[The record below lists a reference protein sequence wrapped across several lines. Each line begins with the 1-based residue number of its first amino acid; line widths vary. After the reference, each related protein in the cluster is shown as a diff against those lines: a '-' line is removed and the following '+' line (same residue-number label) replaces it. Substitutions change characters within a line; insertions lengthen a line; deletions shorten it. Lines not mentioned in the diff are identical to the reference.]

1 MAGIVSIENL
11 KGLGDIVPGISKGI
25 SDLANGIRTAI
36 TGVDIQKQADLLAKL
51 TELDAA
57 AQNAQ
62 TELDKVEAA
71 SSSKFVAGWR
81 PFVGWICGCAL
92 GFQYIIR
99 PLALWFASIAFHVN
113 LAMPALDLSEMMPVL
128 IGMLGLGT
136 MRTVEKIQGAQGN
149 H

>member
-1 MAGIVSIENL
+1 MAGIISVDSL
-11 KGLGDIVPGISKGI
+11 KGLGDIVPGIAKGV

-36 TGVDIQKQADLLAKL
+36 TGVDASKQADLLAKL

-62 TELDKVEAA
+62 AEIDKVEAA

-81 PFVGWICGCAL
+81 PGLGWLIVAAMAMKYVL
-92 GFQYIIR
+92 Y
-99 PLALWFASIAFHVN
+99 PLASWIA
-113 LAMPALDLSEMMPVL
+113 ALFGATLPPFPVDDAALYPL
-128 IGMLGLGT
+128 IVGLLGLGT
-136 MRTVEKIQGAQGN
+136 MRTVEKVQGAQGN